1 MSTTQVSN
9 ETPIQDRKTRPVD
22 HKLEVAVLA
31 VADADR
37 AKAFYLSLGWR
48 EDGDSRIGD
57 DYRIVQF
64 TPTGSQASIIF
75 GTGVTAA
82 VPGSG
87 GSLVLAVADINAAR
101 ADLVARGVAVSEVFH
116 DAGGGVIGGFRA
128 GTDERA
134 PGRDPEGRSYA
145 SYATFSDPDG
155 NEFLLQELT
164 TRFPGRTDIPAIA
177 ELLHETAEHHDPY
190 EKSSSPHE
198 WWHWYAAYF
207 DARQAGSSRDEA
219 SVLAGRYMEEAGLV
233 VPR

>member
-1 MSTTQVSN
+1 MSTTDAS
-9 ETPIQDRKTRPVD
+9 TTTIQAPKTRTVD
-22 HKLEVAVLA
+22 HKLEVAVLP

-37 AKAFYLSLGWR
+37 AKAFYSSLGWR
-48 EDGDSRIGD
+48 EDGDVRIGD
-57 DYRIVQF
+57 DYRILQF

-75 GTGVTAA
+75 GTGVTSS

-87 GSLVLAVADINAAR
+87 GSLVLAVADIDAAR

-116 DAGGGVIGGFRA
+116 DAGGGVIGGFRT
-128 GTDERA
+128 GTDVRA

-177 ELLHETAEHHDPY
+177 ELLHETAEHHDAY
-190 EKSSSPHE
+190 EKSSSPHD

-207 DARQAGSSRDEA
+207 DARQAGSTPEEA
-219 SVLAGRYMEEAGLV
+219 SVIAGRYMEEAGLA

>member
-1 MSTTQVSN
+1 MSTTEVRN
-9 ETPIQDRKTRPVD
+9 DTAIQAAKTRAVD
-22 HKLEVAVLA
+22 HKLEVAVLP
-31 VADADR
+31 VADVDR
-37 AKAFYLSLGWR
+37 AKAFYTSLGWR
-48 EDGDSRIGD
+48 EDGDGRIGD
-57 DYRIVQF
+57 DYRILQF

-75 GTGVTAA
+75 GAGVTAA

-87 GSLVLAVADINAAR
+87 GSLVLAVSDIDAAR
-101 ADLVARGVAVSEVFH
+101 ADLVARGVAASEVFH
-116 DAGGGVIGGFRA
+116 DAAGGVIGGFRA
-128 GTDERA
+128 DADERA

-164 TRFPGRTDIPAIA
+164 TRFPGRTDIAAIA

-190 EKSSSPHE
+190 EKSSSPHD

-207 DARQAGSSRDEA
+207 DARQAGSTPEEA
-219 SVLAGRYMEEAGLV
+219 SALAGRYMEEVGLG